1 IFPCM
6 DKTGKIRSLRGYAP
20 RTASLKA
27 FAARKRTTVLA
38 LILIGSPVCGLR
50 PMRALRWALTARP
63 RFGITNL
70 PAPPLH
76 SFTANLKS
84 SSKNVLIVFFGVSH
98 FSARWPTILDLLI
111 GFAIS
116 FFYPPVAFDS
126 FEPLWRPE
134 SGRARATL

>member
-1 IFPCM
+1 
-6 DKTGKIRSLRGYAP
+6 
-20 RTASLKA
+20 
-27 FAARKRTTVLA
+27 
-38 LILIGSPVCGLR
+38 
-50 PMRALRWALTARP
+50 MRALRWALTARP

-84 SSKNVLIVFFGVSH
+84 SSKNELTIFLGVSH

-116 FFYPPVAFDS
+116 FVSPPLAFLRAFVHARTRLSHAHDYK
-126 FEPLWRPE
+126 E
-134 SGRARATL
+134 SPDATQEQMQKTPRKL